1 MTTEM
6 LSLRVVQ
13 LRDAYLQA
21 KPFVSAHRAVSVTR
35 VYKDNPGMNNSLLRA
50 LAFQR
55 ACETAPLHVAQ
66 NELIV
71 SHPAGGARGEK
82 FRQKSAGAGWRKSWR
97 PFPRGRRIP
106 IRLMRKQ
113 SVCFAK
119 RYSPTGRGAPLMK
132 WRKRGS

>member
-1 MTTEM
+1 MTTEI

-13 LRDAYLQA
+13 LRESYLQA
-21 KPFVSAHRAVSVTR
+21 KPFVSAHRAVSVTQ

-50 LAFQR
+50 LAFRR

-82 FRQKSAGAGWRKSWR
+82 FRLKSVGAGWPKSWK
-97 PFPRGRRIP
+97 PFPRERRIL

-119 RYSPTGRGAPLMK
+119 KYSHTGRAVPSMK
-132 WRKRGS
+132 WRKRS